1 MKATAALALLV
12 TLASCEFAV
21 KHPAAT
27 VGIAGGVIAAGSC
40 ELGTGGEHATCG
52 IVTAGVGL
60 GLAGI
65 VWLATLLGGEGNTV
79 LQGPDPDEPP
89 PPEVPQDPTLDQ
101 PTKVPPQEPAP
112 P

>member
-1 MKATAALALLV
+1 MKAALALVLV
-12 TLASCEFAV
+12 ANLAACEFAV

-27 VGIAGGVIAAGSC
+27 IGIVGGVIAAGTC

-52 IVTAGVGL
+52 IVTAGVGV

-65 VWLATLLGGEGNTV
+65 VWLATLLGGDGTTV

-89 PPEVPQDPTLDQ
+89 PPEPPQDPTLDK
-101 PTKVPPQEPAP
+101 PVK
-112 P
+112 